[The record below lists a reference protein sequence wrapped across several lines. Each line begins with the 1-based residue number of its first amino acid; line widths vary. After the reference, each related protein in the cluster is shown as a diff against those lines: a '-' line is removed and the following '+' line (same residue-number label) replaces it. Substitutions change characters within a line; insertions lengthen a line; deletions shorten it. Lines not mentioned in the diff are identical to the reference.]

1 MADMTSININSKD
14 LNTKNF
20 IFSRDYNY
28 QDKQMRELLD
38 EDGETYTHEKKMPF
52 TSWPSPKNDQ
62 VIKYRKHTT
71 SSGEEIYREIIEDYW
86 SVDEFKKNQKLSLIF
101 YSNYFSERTNSL
113 HRVLIDELGR
123 KYDDDLLSKDS
134 NENIIQGQILTYK
147 ITLISPGN
155 FYPHIELACSE
166 GDYTIGQKATLI
178 VIRELDSEKSGP
190 VRIMKDNK
198 NRSFFVQ
205 RRPYQQGEK
214 YTPKLPGE
222 EIEYEVDHLY
232 DDYTP
237 SFIELEST
245 NPYFIQ
251 ISQLSKSAQNFF
263 HEMKLLSISD
273 KGNIEKATLNEQYE
287 NNNGN
292 WIISFLNILN
302 FEKNDLLNNLN
313 SLELQNILT
322 VIIEVNKTVLSSGF
336 LRSYSL
342 DKRTLAT
349 EKTKRKI
356 KESEKLSDLIIEIND
371 PIKLQKLISKLQN
384 SPIDEFIDDK
394 ENPSFKYEIKHLI
407 HYFESLIPNPI
418 IESFV
423 NKTESFI
430 RLRTTLDIYLRV
442 RKKRVRSELFK
453 EERDEPMKKISLKDN
468 LDLKHLIFLSKIE
481 LPFLH
486 EESQSIILNATLL
499 RYEAYFLDSSEKI
512 KESMKLLQSIS
523 IKDLA
528 KDESL
533 KKQVA
538 KDYDF
543 NMAQSYRFLAK
554 HSISLLDTISHYKS
568 SAHYSR
574 KVGSTKTASV
584 DSGLERY
591 FTVALKIENSESLKS
606 IATYC
611 LNQYKFYNQPDKRLL
626 IERDLFLSELKEMFE
641 ILGMIGKSSILTLT
655 SLFDF
660 AIKKYSNDSSK
671 LNNLYN
677 AKIASLVLASNLLD
691 NEKQELLQTQLSK
704 VFKDGA
710 INIKDFS
717 SVSADIDPDEF
728 KTKKLVSAISNTE
741 TDIIE
746 HKGSWSL
753 DIDKYIEQSPHNA
766 TEFTQKRHVIKEVAA
781 FLNSSRG
788 GRLFIGVLELKESK
802 YKKGDWRY
810 LNLIEKFQAFEL
822 EGNKNLLLGVD
833 EEIKHNSK
841 IKSLDDL
848 MLSINQALRD
858 EIDEDMSKYISLV
871 PHVYQEKNIIEITIE
886 KNSFDPDGWWIDK
899 NTVLP
904 HREGTSVYEKT
915 GRPAQ
920 QWLKKM
926 EKHFNQKE

>member
-1 MADMTSININSKD
+1 MKINSKD

-20 IFSRDYNY
+20 IFSRDYTY

-62 VIKYRKHTT
+62 IIKYGKHTT
-71 SSGEEIYREIIEDYW
+71 FSGEEIYREIIEDYW
-86 SVDEFKKNQKLSLIF
+86 NIDEFKKNQKLSLNF
-101 YSNYFSERTNSL
+101 HSNYFSEKTNSL

-123 KYDDDLLSKDS
+123 KYDHDLLSKESDEDVS
-134 NENIIQGQILTYK
+134 QGQTLTYK
-147 ITLISPGN
+147 VTLISPGN

-166 GDYTIGQKATLI
+166 GDYSIGQKVTLSL
-178 VIRELDSEKSGP
+178 IRELDSEKSGP

-205 RRPYQQGEK
+205 RQPYQQGEK
-214 YTPKLPGE
+214 YTPKSAGE
-222 EIEYEVDHLY
+222 EIEYEVDYLY
-232 DDYTP
+232 DDHTP

-263 HEMKLLSISD
+263 HEMKLLPIYD
-273 KGNIEKATLNEQYE
+273 KGNIGKATLNEQYE

-292 WIISFLNILN
+292 WVISFLNILN

-313 SLELQNILT
+313 SLELQNILN
-322 VIIEVNKTVLSSGF
+322 VIIEVNKTILGSGF

-356 KESEKLSDLIIEIND
+356 KESEKLSDLIIKIND
-371 PIKLQKLISKLQN
+371 PIKLQKLISKLKN
-384 SPIDEFIDDK
+384 SPIDQLLEDND
-394 ENPSFKYEIKHLI
+394 NPSFTYEIKHLI
-407 HYFESLIPNPI
+407 QYFESLIPNSI
-418 IESFV
+418 IEDFV
-423 NKTESFI
+423 NKTESSI
-430 RLRTTLDIYLRV
+430 RLRVTLDNYLRV

-468 LDLKHLIFLSKIE
+468 SDLKHLIFLSKIE
-481 LPFLH
+481 LPFLQ
-486 EESQSIILNATLL
+486 EESQTMILNATLL

-512 KESMKLLQSIS
+512 KESMTLLQSVS
-523 IKDLA
+523 IKNLNI
-528 KDESL
+528 DEIL
-533 KKQVA
+533 KKQVES
-538 KDYDF
+538 DYDF

-554 HSISLLDTISHYKS
+554 HSSSLLDTISNYKN

-574 KVGSTKTASV
+574 KIGSTKTASV

-606 IATYC
+606 IANYC
-611 LNQYKFYNQPDKRLL
+611 FNQYKFYNQPDKRAS
-626 IERDLFLSELKEMFE
+626 IDSNPFLSELKEMFE
-641 ILGMIGKSSILTLT
+641 ILGMIGKSSIPALT

-660 AIKKYSNDSSK
+660 AIKKYSKDSNK

-677 AKIASLVLASNLLD
+677 SKIASLVLASNLLD
-691 NEKQELLQTQLSK
+691 NEKQDLLQTQLSK

-741 TDIIE
+741 TDILE

-753 DIDKYIEQSPHNA
+753 DIDKYIEQAPYNT
-766 TEFTQKRHVIKEVAA
+766 TEFTQKRHVIREVAA

-788 GRLFIGVLELKESK
+788 GRLFIGVLELKENK
-802 YKKGDWRY
+802 YKKGAWRY
-810 LNLIEKFQAFEL
+810 LNLMEKFNAFEL
-822 EGNKNLLLGVD
+822 DGNKNLLIGVD
-833 EEIKHNSK
+833 DEIKLNSK

-848 MLSINQALRD
+848 MLSINQTLRD
-858 EIDEDMSKYISLV
+858 EIDEDMSKYISIV
-871 PHVYQEKNIIEITIE
+871 PHVYQEKNVIEIIIE
-886 KNSFDPDGWWIDK
+886 KNSFDSNGWWIDK

-920 QWLKKM
+920 QWLKEM
-926 EKHFNQKE
+926 EKHFNERE